1 MIVCEIEQ
9 QIEEAVSMAHDGRR
23 LQRKP
28 CYFVSETEYRR
39 LTAQERIAA
48 RAKDQL
54 VSCQRKITAL
64 YMWVAAISVLAG
76 GIFIAA
82 TLQKIMNPV
91 FGCFVIG
98 GCAAGFALGLRGWW
112 TCRK

>member
-48 RAKDQL
+48 RAKEQL

-64 YMWVAAISVLAG
+64 YMWVAAVSVLAG

-98 GCAAGFALGLRGWW
+98 GCAAGFVGGLRGWW